1 MQVVV
6 IHLLG
11 DVPAVPLL
19 GWLQDRVHN
28 WRYVV
33 TCQQLLLPC
42 LVSAQRHASL
52 CAEPSTRQQWMLSCG
67 AVRATDVHM
76 SAEANLWPSDH
87 QGNSRP

>member
-1 MQVVV
+1 MSLLPCATSTMNNGWAQVVV

-33 TCQQLLLPC
+33 TYQKMLLPC
-42 LVSAQRHASL
+42 LVSTQRHAS
-52 CAEPSTRQQWMLSCG
+52 
-67 AVRATDVHM
+67 
-76 SAEANLWPSDH
+76 
-87 QGNSRP
+87 